1 MQDKENMW
9 YLDNGA
15 SNHIC
20 GDKDKFIEH
29 DEIIRSNVTFMNHLK
44 VVIKEKRYNFD

>member
-1 MQDKENMW
+1 MW

-15 SNHIC
+15 SNHMC
-20 GDKDKFIEH
+20 RDKDNFMELNEAIK
-29 DEIIRSNVTFMNHLK
+29 SNVTFMNHLK